1 MTKEEKQN
9 RKNLIMFPI
18 ASIGR
23 DMAYVLFTNFLLT
36 YVLFTRQLDAAQL
49 TAITLI
55 MVGARIFDGL
65 NDPIM
70 GNIVECTDSKYG
82 KFKPWLVLGIL
93 STSAV
98 IIVTFN
104 TSLQGWPFIALF
116 GVMYFL
122 YSIAYTMHDIS
133 YWGMIASLGSD
144 ANARNQFTSRA
155 TLFAGIGSTLA
166 SMLIPMF
173 TTGSMALGGSA
184 AKAYGIIAVVIGI
197 IAPLL
202 MAFTV
207 LGVRENRS
215 VTENSSHNSSVSL
228 KHIVSVIRG
237 NDQLMWIA
245 AAFVIQQVGNQLAQ
259 GGLAS
264 TYVYLD
270 YGYSGGLYSI
280 FNTVGMI
287 ATAFMMIFYP
297 MITRKITRKQLM
309 SILLGISAF
318 GYGATLVCGWIIP
331 DAGIRFRLVTAA
343 NMLANFGQYG
353 FYLIMMI
360 SIINTVEYNQYLH
373 GTRQEGIIASL
384 RPFLTKLASALVVV
398 MTTASYLVFKVTD
411 CTNVISQMENAASA
425 GTITEAQKLSSI
437 EMALTSVGAW
447 QTRGLMT
454 VMTVIPF
461 VLMFISWRIYRSHY
475 TLDEVEYERI
485 CSVIAERQENRS

>member
-1 MTKEEKQN
+1 MNEEKRN
-9 RKNLIMFPI
+9 HRNLLLFPI

-36 YVLFTRQLDAAQL
+36 YVLFTRRLDAAQL

-55 MVGARIFDGL
+55 MVCARIFDGL

-70 GNIVECTDSKYG
+70 GNIVECTRSRYG

-104 TSLQGWPFIALF
+104 TSLQGWSFIALF

-166 SMLIPMF
+166 AMLIPMF

-184 AKAYGIIAVVIGI
+184 SKAYGIIAVAIGI
-197 IAPLL
+197 IAPIL
-202 MAFTV
+202 MAVTV
-207 LGVRENRS
+207 FGVKENRTS
-215 VTENSSHNSSVSL
+215 SEYTSQENRVSL
-228 KHIVSVIRG
+228 KHIVSVIKG

-245 AAFVIQQVGNQLAQ
+245 VAFVIQQVGNQLAQ

-280 FNTVGMI
+280 FNTVGMV

-309 SILLGISAF
+309 GILLGVSAT
-318 GYGATLVCGWIIP
+318 GYGATLVSGLLIP
-331 DAGIRFRLVTAA
+331 DAGIRFWVVTIA

-398 MTTASYLVFKVTD
+398 MTTVSYMIFRVTD
-411 CTNVISQMENAASA
+411 CTNVISEMENAASA
-425 GTITEAQKLSSI
+425 GTITEVQKLASI
-437 EMALTSVGAW
+437 ETALSSVGSW
-447 QTRGLMT
+447 QITGLMI

-461 VLMFISWRIYRSHY
+461 VLMVISWWIYRKHY
-475 TLDEVEYERI
+475 RLNETEYERI
-485 CSVIAERQENRS
+485 CSVIAQRQEG

>member
-1 MTKEEKQN
+1 MNDKK
-9 RKNLIMFPI
+9 RNLRNLLLFPV

-36 YVLFTRQLDAAQL
+36 YVLFTRQLSAAQL
-49 TAITLI
+49 TAITAI
-55 MVGARIFDGL
+55 MVGARIFDAL

-82 KFKPWLVLGIL
+82 KFKPWLVIGIL
-93 STSAV
+93 CTSAV
-98 IIVTFN
+98 LIVTFN
-104 TSLQGWPFIALF
+104 TSLQGWPFIILF

-144 ANARNQFTSRA
+144 ADDRNRFTSRA

-166 SMLIPMF
+166 AMLIPML

-184 AKAYGIIAVVIGI
+184 TKAYGIIAIAIGI

-202 MAFTV
+202 MAVTV
-207 LGVRENRS
+207 IGVKENRNTDS
-215 VTENSSHNSSVSL
+215 LTTEKKKVSL
-228 KHIVSVIRG
+228 GRIVSIIKG

-280 FNTVGMI
+280 FNTVGMV

-297 MITRKITRKQLM
+297 MISRKITRKKLM
-309 SILLGISAF
+309 SILLCVSAIGYVGTLAGGI
-318 GYGATLVCGWIIP
+318 LVG
-331 DAGIRFRLVTAA
+331 DESIRFYVVTVA
-343 NMLANFGQYG
+343 NMAANFGQYG

-373 GTRQEGIIASL
+373 GTREEGIIASL
-384 RPFLTKLASALVVV
+384 RPFLTKLASAAVVV
-398 MTTASYLVFKVTD
+398 MTSVSYIVFRVTD
-411 CTNVISQMENAASA
+411 CTNVISEMENAASA

-437 EMALTSVGAW
+437 NAVLASVTDG
-447 QTRGLMT
+447 QITGLLV
-454 VMTVIPF
+454 VMSVIPL
-461 VLMFISWRIYRSHY
+461 VLMGISWWIYRKHY
-475 TLDEVEYERI
+475 TLDEEEFERI
-485 CSVIAERQENRS
+485 CGVIAEREGK

>member
-1 MTKEEKQN
+1 MFMNDKK
-9 RKNLIMFPI
+9 RNLRNLLLFPV

-36 YVLFTRQLDAAQL
+36 YVLFTRQLSAAQL
-49 TAITLI
+49 TAITAI
-55 MVGARIFDGL
+55 MVGARIFDAL

-82 KFKPWLVLGIL
+82 KFKPWLVIGIL
-93 STSAV
+93 CTSAV
-98 IIVTFN
+98 LIVTFN
-104 TSLQGWPFIALF
+104 TSLQGWPFIILF

-144 ANARNQFTSRA
+144 ADDRNRFTSRA

-166 SMLIPMF
+166 AMLIPML

-184 AKAYGIIAVVIGI
+184 TKAYGIIAVAIGI

-202 MAFTV
+202 MAVTV
-207 LGVRENRS
+207 IGVKENRNTDS
-215 VTENSSHNSSVSL
+215 LTTEKKKVSL
-228 KHIVSVIRG
+228 GRIVSIIKG

-280 FNTVGMI
+280 FNTVGMV

-297 MITRKITRKQLM
+297 MISRKITRKKLM
-309 SILLGISAF
+309 SILLCVSAIGYVGTLAGGI
-318 GYGATLVCGWIIP
+318 LVG
-331 DAGIRFRLVTAA
+331 DESIRFYVVTVA
-343 NMLANFGQYG
+343 NMAANFGQYG

-373 GTRQEGIIASL
+373 GTREEGIIASL
-384 RPFLTKLASALVVV
+384 RPFLTKLASAAVVV
-398 MTTASYLVFKVTD
+398 MTSVSYIVFRVTD
-411 CTNVISQMENAASA
+411 CTNVISEMENAASA

-437 EMALTSVGAW
+437 NAVLASVTDG
-447 QTRGLMT
+447 QITGLLV
-454 VMTVIPF
+454 VMSVIPL
-461 VLMFISWRIYRSHY
+461 VLMGISWWIYRKHY
-475 TLDEVEYERI
+475 TLDEEEFERI
-485 CSVIAERQENRS
+485 CGVIAEREGK

>member
-1 MTKEEKQN
+1 MFMNDKKRNQ
-9 RKNLIMFPI
+9 RNLLLFPV

-36 YVLFTRQLDAAQL
+36 YVLFTRQLSAAQL
-49 TAITLI
+49 TAITAI
-55 MVGARIFDGL
+55 MVGARIFDAL

-82 KFKPWLVLGIL
+82 KFKPWLVIGIL
-93 STSAV
+93 CTSAV
-98 IIVTFN
+98 LIVTFN
-104 TSLQGWPFIALF
+104 TSLQGWPFIILF

-144 ANARNQFTSRA
+144 ADDRNRFTSRA

-166 SMLIPMF
+166 AMLIPML

-184 AKAYGIIAVVIGI
+184 TKAYGIIAVAIGI

-202 MAFTV
+202 MAVTV
-207 LGVRENRS
+207 IGVKENRNTDS
-215 VTENSSHNSSVSL
+215 LTTEKKKVSL
-228 KHIVSVIRG
+228 GRIVSIIKG

-280 FNTVGMI
+280 FNTVGMVS
-287 ATAFMMIFYP
+287 TAFMMIFYP
-297 MITRKITRKQLM
+297 MISRKITRKKLM
-309 SILLGISAF
+309 SILLCVSAIGYVGTLAGGI
-318 GYGATLVCGWIIP
+318 LVG
-331 DAGIRFRLVTAA
+331 DESIRFYVVTVA
-343 NMLANFGQYG
+343 NMAANFGQYG

-373 GTRQEGIIASL
+373 GTREEGIIASL
-384 RPFLTKLASALVVV
+384 RPFLTKLASAAVVV
-398 MTTASYLVFKVTD
+398 MTSVSYIVFRVTD
-411 CTNVISQMENAASA
+411 CTNVISEMENAASA

-437 EMALTSVGAW
+437 NAVLASVTDG
-447 QTRGLMT
+447 QITGLLV
-454 VMTVIPF
+454 VMSVIPL
-461 VLMFISWRIYRSHY
+461 VLMGISWWIYRKHY
-475 TLDEVEYERI
+475 TLDEEEFERI
-485 CSVIAERQENRS
+485 CGVIAEREGK

>member
-1 MTKEEKQN
+1 MFMNDKKRNQ
-9 RKNLIMFPI
+9 RNLLLFPV

-36 YVLFTRQLDAAQL
+36 YVLFTRQLSAAQL
-49 TAITLI
+49 TAITAI
-55 MVGARIFDGL
+55 MVGARIFDAL

-82 KFKPWLVLGIL
+82 KFKPWLVIGIL
-93 STSAV
+93 CTSAV
-98 IIVTFN
+98 LIVTFN
-104 TSLQGWPFIALF
+104 TSLQGWPFIILF

-144 ANARNQFTSRA
+144 ADDRNRFTSRA

-166 SMLIPMF
+166 AMLIPML

-184 AKAYGIIAVVIGI
+184 TKAYGIIAIAIGI

-202 MAFTV
+202 MAVTV
-207 LGVRENRS
+207 IGVKENRNTDS
-215 VTENSSHNSSVSL
+215 LTTEKKKVSL
-228 KHIVSVIRG
+228 GRIVSIIKG

-280 FNTVGMI
+280 FNTVGMV

-297 MITRKITRKQLM
+297 MISRKITRKKLM
-309 SILLGISAF
+309 SILLCVSAIGYVGTLAGGI
-318 GYGATLVCGWIIP
+318 LVGDEI
-331 DAGIRFRLVTAA
+331 IRFYVVTVA
-343 NMLANFGQYG
+343 NMAANFGQYG

-373 GTRQEGIIASL
+373 GTREEGIIASL
-384 RPFLTKLASALVVV
+384 RPFLTKLASAAVVV
-398 MTTASYLVFKVTD
+398 MTSVSYIVFRVTD
-411 CTNVISQMENAASA
+411 CTNVISEMENAASA

-437 EMALTSVGAW
+437 NAVLASVTDG
-447 QTRGLMT
+447 QITGLLV
-454 VMTVIPF
+454 VMSVIPL
-461 VLMFISWRIYRSHY
+461 VLMGISWWIYRKHY
-475 TLDEVEYERI
+475 TLDEEEFERI
-485 CSVIAERQENRS
+485 CGVIAEREGK

>member
-1 MTKEEKQN
+1 MFMNDKK
-9 RKNLIMFPI
+9 RNLRNLLLFPV

-36 YVLFTRQLDAAQL
+36 YVLFTRQLSAAQL
-49 TAITLI
+49 TAITAI
-55 MVGARIFDGL
+55 MVGARIFDAL

-82 KFKPWLVLGIL
+82 KFKPWLVIGIL
-93 STSAV
+93 CTSAV
-98 IIVTFN
+98 LIVTFN
-104 TSLQGWPFIALF
+104 TSLQGWPFIILF

-144 ANARNQFTSRA
+144 ADDRNRFTSRA

-166 SMLIPMF
+166 AMLIPML

-184 AKAYGIIAVVIGI
+184 TKAYGIIAIAIGI

-202 MAFTV
+202 MAVTV
-207 LGVRENRS
+207 IGVKENRNTDS
-215 VTENSSHNSSVSL
+215 LTTEKKKVSL
-228 KHIVSVIRG
+228 GRIVSIIKG

-280 FNTVGMI
+280 FNTVGMV

-297 MITRKITRKQLM
+297 MISRKITRKKLM
-309 SILLGISAF
+309 SILLCVSAIGYVGTLAGGI
-318 GYGATLVCGWIIP
+318 LVG
-331 DAGIRFRLVTAA
+331 DESIRFYVVTVA
-343 NMLANFGQYG
+343 NMAANFGQYG

-373 GTRQEGIIASL
+373 GTREEGIIASL
-384 RPFLTKLASALVVV
+384 RPFLTKLASAAVVV
-398 MTTASYLVFKVTD
+398 MTSVSYIVFRVTD
-411 CTNVISQMENAASA
+411 CTNVISEMENAASA

-437 EMALTSVGAW
+437 NAVLASVTDG
-447 QTRGLMT
+447 QITGLLV
-454 VMTVIPF
+454 VMSVIPL
-461 VLMFISWRIYRSHY
+461 VLMGISWWIYRKHY
-475 TLDEVEYERI
+475 TLDEEEFERI
-485 CSVIAERQENRS
+485 CGVIAEREGK

>member
-1 MTKEEKQN
+1 MNDKKRNQ
-9 RKNLIMFPI
+9 RNLLLFPV

-36 YVLFTRQLDAAQL
+36 YVLFTRQLSAAQL
-49 TAITLI
+49 TAITAI
-55 MVGARIFDGL
+55 MVGARIFDAL

-82 KFKPWLVLGIL
+82 KFKPWLVIGIL
-93 STSAV
+93 CTSAV
-98 IIVTFN
+98 LIVTFN
-104 TSLQGWPFIALF
+104 TSLQGWPFIILF

-144 ANARNQFTSRA
+144 ADDRNRFTSRA

-166 SMLIPMF
+166 AMLIPML

-184 AKAYGIIAVVIGI
+184 TKAYGIIAVAIGI

-202 MAFTV
+202 MAVTV
-207 LGVRENRS
+207 IGVKENRNTDS
-215 VTENSSHNSSVSL
+215 LTTEKKKVSL
-228 KHIVSVIRG
+228 GRIVSIIKG

-280 FNTVGMI
+280 FNTVGMV

-297 MITRKITRKQLM
+297 MISRKITRKKLM
-309 SILLGISAF
+309 SILLCVSAIGYVGTLAGGI
-318 GYGATLVCGWIIP
+318 LVG
-331 DAGIRFRLVTAA
+331 DESIRFYVVTVA
-343 NMLANFGQYG
+343 NMAANFGQYG

-373 GTRQEGIIASL
+373 GTREEGIIASL
-384 RPFLTKLASALVVV
+384 RPFLTKLASAAVVV
-398 MTTASYLVFKVTD
+398 MTSVSYIVFRVTD
-411 CTNVISQMENAASA
+411 CTNVISEMENAASA

-437 EMALTSVGAW
+437 NAVLASVTDG
-447 QTRGLMT
+447 QITGLLV
-454 VMTVIPF
+454 VMSVIPL
-461 VLMFISWRIYRSHY
+461 VLMGISWWIYRKHY
-475 TLDEVEYERI
+475 TLDEEEFERI
-485 CSVIAERQENRS
+485 CGVIAEREGK

>member
-1 MTKEEKQN
+1 MFMNDKKRNQ
-9 RKNLIMFPI
+9 RNLLLFPV

-36 YVLFTRQLDAAQL
+36 YVLFTRQLSAAQL
-49 TAITLI
+49 TAITAI
-55 MVGARIFDGL
+55 MVGARIFDAL

-82 KFKPWLVLGIL
+82 KFKPWLVIGIL
-93 STSAV
+93 CTSAV
-98 IIVTFN
+98 LIVTFN
-104 TSLQGWPFIALF
+104 TSLQGWPFIILF

-144 ANARNQFTSRA
+144 ADDRNRFTSRA

-166 SMLIPMF
+166 AMLIPML

-184 AKAYGIIAVVIGI
+184 TKAYGIIAVAIGI

-202 MAFTV
+202 MAVTV
-207 LGVRENRS
+207 IGVKENRNTDS
-215 VTENSSHNSSVSL
+215 LTTEKKKVSL
-228 KHIVSVIRG
+228 GRIVSIIKG

-280 FNTVGMI
+280 FNTVGMV

-297 MITRKITRKQLM
+297 MISRKITRKKLM
-309 SILLGISAF
+309 SILLCVSAIGYVGTLAGGI
-318 GYGATLVCGWIIP
+318 LVG
-331 DAGIRFRLVTAA
+331 DESIRFYVVTVA
-343 NMLANFGQYG
+343 NMAANFGQYG

-373 GTRQEGIIASL
+373 GTREEGIIASL
-384 RPFLTKLASALVVV
+384 RPFLTKLASAAVVV
-398 MTTASYLVFKVTD
+398 MTSVSYIVFRVTD
-411 CTNVISQMENAASA
+411 CTNVISEMENAASA

-437 EMALTSVGAW
+437 NAVLASVTDG
-447 QTRGLMT
+447 QITGLLV
-454 VMTVIPF
+454 VMSVIPL
-461 VLMFISWRIYRSHY
+461 VLMGISWWIYRKHY
-475 TLDEVEYERI
+475 TLDEEEFERI
-485 CSVIAERQENRS
+485 CGVIAEREGK

>member
-1 MTKEEKQN
+1 MNEEKRN
-9 RKNLIMFPI
+9 HRNLLLFPI

-36 YVLFTRQLDAAQL
+36 YVLFTRRLDAAQL

-70 GNIVECTDSKYG
+70 GNIVECTRSRYG

-104 TSLQGWPFIALF
+104 TSLQGWSFIALF

-144 ANARNQFTSRA
+144 ANARNQFTSRT

-166 SMLIPMF
+166 AMLIPMF

-184 AKAYGIIAVVIGI
+184 SKAYGIIAVAIGI
-197 IAPLL
+197 IAPIL
-202 MAFTV
+202 MAVTV
-207 LGVRENRS
+207 FGVNENRTS
-215 VTENSSHNSSVSL
+215 SEYTSQENRVSL
-228 KHIVSVIRG
+228 KHIVSVIKG

-245 AAFVIQQVGNQLAQ
+245 VAFVIQQVGNQLAQ

-280 FNTVGMI
+280 FNTFGMV

-309 SILLGISAF
+309 GILLGVSAT
-318 GYGATLVCGWIIP
+318 GYGATLVSGLLIP
-331 DAGIRFRLVTAA
+331 DAGIRFWAVTIA

-398 MTTASYLVFKVTD
+398 MTTVSYMIFRVTD
-411 CTNVISQMENAASA
+411 CTNVISEMENAASA
-425 GTITEAQKLSSI
+425 GTITEVQKLASI
-437 EMALTSVGAW
+437 ETALSSVGSW
-447 QTRGLMT
+447 QITGLMI

-461 VLMFISWRIYRSHY
+461 VLMVISWWIYRKHY
-475 TLDEVEYERI
+475 RLNETEYERI
-485 CSVIAERQENRS
+485 CSVIAQRQEG

>member
-1 MTKEEKQN
+1 MNEEKRN
-9 RKNLIMFPI
+9 HRNLLLFPI

-36 YVLFTRQLDAAQL
+36 YVLFTRRLDAAQL

-65 NDPIM
+65 NDPVM
-70 GNIVECTDSKYG
+70 GNIVECTRSRYG

-104 TSLQGWPFIALF
+104 TSLQGWSFIALF

-166 SMLIPMF
+166 AMLIPMF

-184 AKAYGIIAVVIGI
+184 SKAYGIIAVAIGI
-197 IAPLL
+197 IAPIL
-202 MAFTV
+202 MAVTV
-207 LGVRENRS
+207 FGVKENRTS
-215 VTENSSHNSSVSL
+215 SEYTSQENRVSL
-228 KHIVSVIRG
+228 KHIVSVIKG

-245 AAFVIQQVGNQLAQ
+245 VAFVIQQVGNQLAQ

-280 FNTVGMI
+280 FNTVGMV

-309 SILLGISAF
+309 GILLGVSAT
-318 GYGATLVCGWIIP
+318 GYGATLVSGLLIP
-331 DAGIRFRLVTAA
+331 DAGIRFWAVTIA

-398 MTTASYLVFKVTD
+398 MTTVSYMIFRVTD
-411 CTNVISQMENAASA
+411 CTNVISEMENAASA
-425 GTITEAQKLSSI
+425 GTITEVQKLASI
-437 EMALTSVGAW
+437 ETALSSVGSW
-447 QTRGLMT
+447 QITGLMI

-461 VLMFISWRIYRSHY
+461 VLMVISWWIYRKHY
-475 TLDEVEYERI
+475 RLNETEYERI
-485 CSVIAERQENRS
+485 CSVIAQRQEG

>member
-1 MTKEEKQN
+1 MNEVKRN
-9 RKNLIMFPI
+9 RKNLLLFPI

-36 YVLFTRQLDAAQL
+36 YVLFTRHLDASQL

-55 MVGARIFDGL
+55 MVAARIFDGL

-104 TSLQGWPFIALF
+104 SSLQGWSFIALF
-116 GVMYFL
+116 GLMYFL

-144 ANARNQFTSRA
+144 ANTRNQFTSRA

-166 SMLIPMF
+166 AMLIPMF
-173 TTGSMALGGSA
+173 TTGSMALGGNA
-184 AKAYGIIAVVIGI
+184 AKAYGIIAIAIGI

-202 MAFTV
+202 MAVTV
-207 LGVRENRS
+207 LGVRENRTP
-215 VTENSSHNSSVSL
+215 VEKDRQLNRVSL
-228 KHIVSVIRG
+228 KHIISVIKG

-245 AAFVIQQVGNQLAQ
+245 VAFVIQQVGNQLAQ

-280 FNTVGMI
+280 FNTVGMV

-309 SILLGISAF
+309 TVLIGISAV
-318 GYGATLVCGWIIP
+318 GYCGTLVFGWVI
-331 DAGIRFRLVTAA
+331 AETTMRFWLVTIA

-360 SIINTVEYNQYLH
+360 SIINTGQLPGNELPGLKRMIQ
-373 GTRQEGIIASL
+373 GSFASTYPDTAIPTVTML
-384 RPFLTKLASALVVV
+384 LYFSAS
-398 MTTASYLVFKVTD
+398 
-411 CTNVISQMENAASA
+411 
-425 GTITEAQKLSSI
+425 
-437 EMALTSVGAW
+437 
-447 QTRGLMT
+447 
-454 VMTVIPF
+454 
-461 VLMFISWRIYRSHY
+461 
-475 TLDEVEYERI
+475 
-485 CSVIAERQENRS
+485 

>member
-1 MTKEEKQN
+1 MNDKKRNQ
-9 RKNLIMFPI
+9 RNLLLFPV

-36 YVLFTRQLDAAQL
+36 YVLFTRQLSAAQL
-49 TAITLI
+49 TAITAI
-55 MVGARIFDGL
+55 MVGARIFDAL

-82 KFKPWLVLGIL
+82 KFKPWLVIGIL
-93 STSAV
+93 CTSAV
-98 IIVTFN
+98 LIVTFN
-104 TSLQGWPFIALF
+104 TSLQGWPFIILF

-144 ANARNQFTSRA
+144 ADDRNRFTSRA

-166 SMLIPMF
+166 AMLIPML

-184 AKAYGIIAVVIGI
+184 TKAYGIIAVAIGI

-202 MAFTV
+202 MAVTV
-207 LGVRENRS
+207 IGVKENRNTDS
-215 VTENSSHNSSVSL
+215 LTTEKKKVSL
-228 KHIVSVIRG
+228 GRIVSIIKG

-280 FNTVGMI
+280 FNTVGMV

-297 MITRKITRKQLM
+297 MISRKITRKKLM
-309 SILLGISAF
+309 SILLCVSAIGYVGTLAGGI
-318 GYGATLVCGWIIP
+318 LVG
-331 DAGIRFRLVTAA
+331 DESIRFYVVTVA
-343 NMLANFGQYG
+343 NMAANFGQYG

-373 GTRQEGIIASL
+373 GTREEGIIASL
-384 RPFLTKLASALVVV
+384 RPFLTKLASAAVVV
-398 MTTASYLVFKVTD
+398 MTSVSYIVFRVTD
-411 CTNVISQMENAASA
+411 CTNVISEMENAASA
-425 GTITEAQKLSSI
+425 GTITEVQKLSSI
-437 EMALTSVGAW
+437 NAVLASVTDG
-447 QTRGLMT
+447 QITGLLV
-454 VMTVIPF
+454 VMSVIPL
-461 VLMFISWRIYRSHY
+461 VLMGISWWIYRKHY
-475 TLDEVEYERI
+475 TLDEEEFERI
-485 CSVIAERQENRS
+485 CGVIAEREGK

>member
-1 MTKEEKQN
+1 MNDKK
-9 RKNLIMFPI
+9 RNLRNLLLFPV

-36 YVLFTRQLDAAQL
+36 YVLFTRQLSAAQL
-49 TAITLI
+49 TAITAI
-55 MVGARIFDGL
+55 MVGARIFDAL

-82 KFKPWLVLGIL
+82 KFKPWLVIGIL
-93 STSAV
+93 CTSAV
-98 IIVTFN
+98 LIVTFN
-104 TSLQGWPFIALF
+104 TSLQGWPFIILF

-144 ANARNQFTSRA
+144 ADDRNRFTSRA

-166 SMLIPMF
+166 AMLIPML

-184 AKAYGIIAVVIGI
+184 TKAYGIIAIAIGI

-202 MAFTV
+202 MAVTV
-207 LGVRENRS
+207 IGVKENRNTDS
-215 VTENSSHNSSVSL
+215 LTTEKKKVSL
-228 KHIVSVIRG
+228 GRIVSIIKG

-280 FNTVGMI
+280 FNTVGMV

-297 MITRKITRKQLM
+297 MISRKITRKKLM
-309 SILLGISAF
+309 SILLCVSAIGYVGTLAGGI
-318 GYGATLVCGWIIP
+318 LVGDEI
-331 DAGIRFRLVTAA
+331 IRFYVVTVA
-343 NMLANFGQYG
+343 NMAANFGQYG

-373 GTRQEGIIASL
+373 GTREEGIIASL
-384 RPFLTKLASALVVV
+384 RPFLTKLASAAVVV
-398 MTTASYLVFKVTD
+398 MTSVSYIVFRVTD
-411 CTNVISQMENAASA
+411 CTNVISEMENAASA

-437 EMALTSVGAW
+437 NAVLASVTDG
-447 QTRGLMT
+447 QITGLLV
-454 VMTVIPF
+454 VMSVIPL
-461 VLMFISWRIYRSHY
+461 VLMGISWWIYRKHY
-475 TLDEVEYERI
+475 TLDEEEFERI
-485 CSVIAERQENRS
+485 CGVIAEREGK

>member
-1 MTKEEKQN
+1 MNDKKRNQ
-9 RKNLIMFPI
+9 RNLLLFPV

-36 YVLFTRQLDAAQL
+36 YVLFTRQLSAAQL
-49 TAITLI
+49 TAITAI
-55 MVGARIFDGL
+55 MVGARIFDAL

-82 KFKPWLVLGIL
+82 KFKPWLVIGIL
-93 STSAV
+93 CTSAV
-98 IIVTFN
+98 LIVTFN
-104 TSLQGWPFIALF
+104 TSLQGWPFIILF

-144 ANARNQFTSRA
+144 ADDRNRFTSRA

-166 SMLIPMF
+166 AMLIPML

-184 AKAYGIIAVVIGI
+184 TKAYGIIAIAIGI

-202 MAFTV
+202 MAVTV
-207 LGVRENRS
+207 IGVKENRNTDS
-215 VTENSSHNSSVSL
+215 MTKEKKKVSL
-228 KHIVSVIRG
+228 GRIVSIIKG

-245 AAFVIQQVGNQLAQ
+245 VAFVIQQVGNQLAQ

-270 YGYSGGLYSI
+270 YGYSGGLYSL
-280 FNTVGMI
+280 FNTVGMV

-297 MITRKITRKQLM
+297 MISRKITRKKLM
-309 SILLGISAF
+309 SILLCISAF
-318 GYGATLVCGWIIP
+318 GYVGTL
-331 DAGIRFRLVTAA
+331 AGGILVVDESIRFYVVTVA
-343 NMLANFGQYG
+343 NMAANFGQYG

-373 GTRQEGIIASL
+373 GTREEGIIASL
-384 RPFLTKLASALVVV
+384 RPFLTKLASAAVVV
-398 MTTASYLVFKVTD
+398 MTSVSYIVFRVTD
-411 CTNVISQMENAASA
+411 CTNVISEMENAASA
-425 GTITEAQKLSSI
+425 GTITEVQKLSSI
-437 EMALTSVGAW
+437 NAVLTSVTGG
-447 QTRGLMT
+447 QITGLLV
-454 VMTVIPF
+454 VMSVIPL
-461 VLMFISWRIYRSHY
+461 VLMGISWWIYRTHY
-475 TLDEVEYERI
+475 TLDEEEFERI
-485 CSVIAERQENRS
+485 CGVIAEREGK

>member
-1 MTKEEKQN
+1 MNEEKRN
-9 RKNLIMFPI
+9 HRNLLLFPI

-36 YVLFTRQLDAAQL
+36 YVLFTRRLDAAQL

-55 MVGARIFDGL
+55 MVCARIFDGL

-70 GNIVECTDSKYG
+70 GNIVECTRSRYG

-104 TSLQGWPFIALF
+104 TSLQGWSFIALF

-166 SMLIPMF
+166 AMLIPMF

-184 AKAYGIIAVVIGI
+184 SKAYGIIAVAIGI
-197 IAPLL
+197 IAPIL
-202 MAFTV
+202 MAVTV
-207 LGVRENRS
+207 FGVKENRTS
-215 VTENSSHNSSVSL
+215 SEYTSQENRVSL
-228 KHIVSVIRG
+228 KHIVSVIKG

-245 AAFVIQQVGNQLAQ
+245 VAFVIQQVGNQLAQ

-280 FNTVGMI
+280 FNTVGMV

-309 SILLGISAF
+309 GILLGVSAT
-318 GYGATLVCGWIIP
+318 GYGATLVSGLLIP
-331 DAGIRFRLVTAA
+331 DAGIRFWAVTIA

-398 MTTASYLVFKVTD
+398 MTTVSYMIFRVTD
-411 CTNVISQMENAASA
+411 CTNVISEMENAASA
-425 GTITEAQKLSSI
+425 GTITEVQKMASIETALSS
-437 EMALTSVGAW
+437 VGSW
-447 QTRGLMT
+447 QITGLMI

-461 VLMFISWRIYRSHY
+461 VLMVISWWIYRKHY
-475 TLDEVEYERI
+475 RLNETEYERI
-485 CSVIAERQENRS
+485 CSVIAQRQEG

>member
-1 MTKEEKQN
+1 MNDKKRNQ
-9 RKNLIMFPI
+9 RNLLLFPV

-36 YVLFTRQLDAAQL
+36 YVLFTRQLSAAQL
-49 TAITLI
+49 TAITAI
-55 MVGARIFDGL
+55 MVGARIFDAL

-82 KFKPWLVLGIL
+82 KFKPWLVIGIL
-93 STSAV
+93 CTSAV
-98 IIVTFN
+98 LIVTFN
-104 TSLQGWPFIALF
+104 TSLQGWPFIILF

-144 ANARNQFTSRA
+144 ADDRNRFTSRA

-166 SMLIPMF
+166 AMLIPML

-184 AKAYGIIAVVIGI
+184 TKAYGIIAIAIGI

-202 MAFTV
+202 MAVTV
-207 LGVRENRS
+207 IGVKENRNTDS
-215 VTENSSHNSSVSL
+215 LTTEKKKVSL
-228 KHIVSVIRG
+228 GRIVSIIKG

-280 FNTVGMI
+280 FNTVGMV

-297 MITRKITRKQLM
+297 MISRKITRKKLM
-309 SILLGISAF
+309 SILLCVSAIGYVGTLAGGI
-318 GYGATLVCGWIIP
+318 LVG
-331 DAGIRFRLVTAA
+331 DESIRFYVVTVA
-343 NMLANFGQYG
+343 NMAANFGQYG

-373 GTRQEGIIASL
+373 GTREEGIIASL
-384 RPFLTKLASALVVV
+384 RPFLTKLASAAVVV
-398 MTTASYLVFKVTD
+398 MTSVSYIVFRVTD
-411 CTNVISQMENAASA
+411 CTNVISEMENAASA

-437 EMALTSVGAW
+437 NAVLASVTDG
-447 QTRGLMT
+447 QITGLLV
-454 VMTVIPF
+454 VMSVIPL
-461 VLMFISWRIYRSHY
+461 VLMGISWWIYRKHY
-475 TLDEVEYERI
+475 TLDEEEFERI
-485 CSVIAERQENRS
+485 CGVIAEREGK

>member
-1 MTKEEKQN
+1 MNEEKRN
-9 RKNLIMFPI
+9 RKNLLLFPI

-36 YVLFTRQLDAAQL
+36 YVLFTRQLDASQL

-55 MVGARIFDGL
+55 MVAARIFDGL

-104 TSLQGWPFIALF
+104 SSLQGWSFIALF
-116 GVMYFL
+116 GLMYFL

-144 ANARNQFTSRA
+144 ANTRNQFTSRA

-166 SMLIPMF
+166 AMLIPMF
-173 TTGSMALGGSA
+173 TTGSMALGGNA
-184 AKAYGIIAVVIGI
+184 AKAYGIIAIAIGI

-202 MAFTV
+202 MAVTV
-207 LGVRENRS
+207 LGVRENRTP
-215 VTENSSHNSSVSL
+215 VEKDRQLNRVSL
-228 KHIVSVIRG
+228 KHIISVIKG

-245 AAFVIQQVGNQLAQ
+245 VAFVIQQVGNQLAQ

-280 FNTVGMI
+280 FNTVGMV

-309 SILLGISAF
+309 TVLIGISAV
-318 GYGATLVCGWIIP
+318 GYCGTLVFGWVI
-331 DAGIRFRLVTAA
+331 GETTMRFWLVTIA

-398 MTTASYLVFKVTD
+398 MTTASYLLFRVTD
-411 CTNVISQMENAASA
+411 CTNVISEMENAAAA
-425 GTITEAQKLSSI
+425 GTISEAQKLASI
-437 EMALTSVGAW
+437 DATLTAIGA
-447 QTRGLMT
+447 
-454 VMTVIPF
+454 
-461 VLMFISWRIYRSHY
+461 
-475 TLDEVEYERI
+475 
-485 CSVIAERQENRS
+485 

>member
-104 TSLQGWPFIALF
+104 TSLQGWSFIALF

-318 GYGATLVCGWIIP
+318 G
-331 DAGIRFRLVTAA
+331 
-343 NMLANFGQYG
+343 
-353 FYLIMMI
+353 
-360 SIINTVEYNQYLH
+360 
-373 GTRQEGIIASL
+373 
-384 RPFLTKLASALVVV
+384 
-398 MTTASYLVFKVTD
+398 
-411 CTNVISQMENAASA
+411 
-425 GTITEAQKLSSI
+425 
-437 EMALTSVGAW
+437 
-447 QTRGLMT
+447 
-454 VMTVIPF
+454 
-461 VLMFISWRIYRSHY
+461 
-475 TLDEVEYERI
+475 
-485 CSVIAERQENRS
+485 

>member
-1 MTKEEKQN
+1 MNEEKRN
-9 RKNLIMFPI
+9 HRNLLLFPI

-36 YVLFTRQLDAAQL
+36 YVLFTRRLDAAQL

-65 NDPIM
+65 NDPVM
-70 GNIVECTDSKYG
+70 GNIVECTRSRYG

-104 TSLQGWPFIALF
+104 TSLQGWSFIALF

-122 YSIAYTMHDIS
+122 CSIAYTMHDIS

-166 SMLIPMF
+166 AMLIPMF

-184 AKAYGIIAVVIGI
+184 SKAYGIIAVAIGI
-197 IAPLL
+197 IAPIL
-202 MAFTV
+202 MAVTV
-207 LGVRENRS
+207 FGVNENRTS
-215 VTENSSHNSSVSL
+215 SEYTSQENRVSL
-228 KHIVSVIRG
+228 KHIVSVIKG

-245 AAFVIQQVGNQLAQ
+245 VAFVIQQVGNQLAQ

-280 FNTVGMI
+280 FNTVGMV

-309 SILLGISAF
+309 GILLGVSAT
-318 GYGATLVCGWIIP
+318 GYGATLVSGLLIP
-331 DAGIRFRLVTAA
+331 DAGIRFWAVTIA

-398 MTTASYLVFKVTD
+398 MTTVSYMIFRVTD
-411 CTNVISQMENAASA
+411 CTNVISEMENAASA
-425 GTITEAQKLSSI
+425 GTITEVQKLASI
-437 EMALTSVGAW
+437 ETALSSVGSW
-447 QTRGLMT
+447 QITGLMI

-461 VLMFISWRIYRSHY
+461 VLMVISWWIYRKHY
-475 TLDEVEYERI
+475 RLNETEYERI
-485 CSVIAERQENRS
+485 CSVIAQRQEG

>member
-1 MTKEEKQN
+1 MNEEKRN
-9 RKNLIMFPI
+9 HRNLLLFPI

-36 YVLFTRQLDAAQL
+36 YVLFTRRLDAAQL

-70 GNIVECTDSKYG
+70 GNIVECTRSRYG

-104 TSLQGWPFIALF
+104 TSLQGWSFIALF

-166 SMLIPMF
+166 AMLIPMF

-184 AKAYGIIAVVIGI
+184 SKAYGIIAVAIGI
-197 IAPLL
+197 IAPIL
-202 MAFTV
+202 MAVTV
-207 LGVRENRS
+207 FGVNENRTS
-215 VTENSSHNSSVSL
+215 SEYTSQENRVSL
-228 KHIVSVIRG
+228 KHIVSVIKG

-245 AAFVIQQVGNQLAQ
+245 VAFVIQQVGNQLAQ

-280 FNTVGMI
+280 FNTVGMV

-309 SILLGISAF
+309 GILLGVSAT
-318 GYGATLVCGWIIP
+318 GYGATLVSGLLIP
-331 DAGIRFRLVTAA
+331 DAGFRFWAVTIA

-398 MTTASYLVFKVTD
+398 MTTVSYMIFRVTD
-411 CTNVISQMENAASA
+411 CTNVISEMENAASA
-425 GTITEAQKLSSI
+425 GTITEVQKLASI
-437 EMALTSVGAW
+437 ETALSSVGSW
-447 QTRGLMT
+447 QITGLMI

-461 VLMFISWRIYRSHY
+461 VLMVISWWIYRKHY
-475 TLDEVEYERI
+475 RLNETEYERI
-485 CSVIAERQENRS
+485 CSVIAQRQEG

>member
-23 DMAYVLFTNFLLT
+23 DMAYILFTNFLLT

-104 TSLQGWPFIALF
+104 TSLQGWSFIALF

-173 TTGSMALGGSA
+173 TTGSMALGG
-184 AKAYGIIAVVIGI
+184 
-197 IAPLL
+197 
-202 MAFTV
+202 
-207 LGVRENRS
+207 RENRS
-215 VTENSSHNSSVSL
+215 VTENSSHNNSVSL

-343 NMLANFGQYG
+343 NMMANFGQYG

-437 EMALTSVGAW
+437 EMALSSVGAW

>member
-1 MTKEEKQN
+1 MNDKKRNQ
-9 RKNLIMFPI
+9 RNLLLFPV

-36 YVLFTRQLDAAQL
+36 YVLFTRQLSAAQL
-49 TAITLI
+49 TAITAI
-55 MVGARIFDGL
+55 MVGARIFDAL

-82 KFKPWLVLGIL
+82 KFKPWLVIGIL
-93 STSAV
+93 CTSAV
-98 IIVTFN
+98 LIVTFN
-104 TSLQGWPFIALF
+104 TSLQGWPFIILF

-144 ANARNQFTSRA
+144 ADDRNRFTSRA

-166 SMLIPMF
+166 AMLIPML

-184 AKAYGIIAVVIGI
+184 TKAYGIIAVAIGI

-202 MAFTV
+202 MAVTV
-207 LGVRENRS
+207 IGVKENRNTDS
-215 VTENSSHNSSVSL
+215 LTTEKKKVSL
-228 KHIVSVIRG
+228 GRIVSIIKG

-280 FNTVGMI
+280 FNTVGMV

-297 MITRKITRKQLM
+297 MISRKITRKKLM
-309 SILLGISAF
+309 SILLCVSAIGYVGTLAGGI
-318 GYGATLVCGWIIP
+318 LVGDEI
-331 DAGIRFRLVTAA
+331 IRFYVVTVA
-343 NMLANFGQYG
+343 NMAANFGQYG

-373 GTRQEGIIASL
+373 GTREEGIIASL
-384 RPFLTKLASALVVV
+384 RPFLTKFASAAVVV
-398 MTTASYLVFKVTD
+398 MTSVSYIVFRVTD
-411 CTNVISQMENAASA
+411 CTNVISEMENAASA

-437 EMALTSVGAW
+437 NAVLASVTDG
-447 QTRGLMT
+447 QITGLLV
-454 VMTVIPF
+454 VMSVIPL
-461 VLMFISWRIYRSHY
+461 VLMGISWWIYRKHY
-475 TLDEVEYERI
+475 TLDEEEFERI
-485 CSVIAERQENRS
+485 CGVIAEREGK

>member
-1 MTKEEKQN
+1 MNEEKRN
-9 RKNLIMFPI
+9 RKNLLLFPV

-36 YVLFTRQLDAAQL
+36 YVLFTRQLDASQL

-55 MVGARIFDGL
+55 MVAARIFDGL

-104 TSLQGWPFIALF
+104 SSLQGWSFIALF
-116 GVMYFL
+116 GLMYFL

-144 ANARNQFTSRA
+144 ANTRNQFTSRA

-166 SMLIPMF
+166 AMLIPMF
-173 TTGSMALGGSA
+173 TTGSMALGGNA
-184 AKAYGIIAVVIGI
+184 AKAYGIIAIAIGI

-202 MAFTV
+202 MAVTV
-207 LGVRENRS
+207 LGVRENRTP
-215 VTENSSHNSSVSL
+215 VEKDRQLNRVSL
-228 KHIVSVIRG
+228 KHIISVIKG

-245 AAFVIQQVGNQLAQ
+245 VAFVIQQVGNQLAQ

-280 FNTVGMI
+280 FNTVGMV

-309 SILLGISAF
+309 TVLIGISAV
-318 GYGATLVCGWIIP
+318 GYCGTLVFGWVI
-331 DAGIRFRLVTAA
+331 AETTMRFWMVTIA

-398 MTTASYLVFKVTD
+398 MTTASYLLFRVTD
-411 CTNVISQMENAASA
+411 CTNVISEMENAAAA
-425 GTITEAQKLSSI
+425 GTISEAQKLASI
-437 EMALTSVGAW
+437 DATLTAVGAW
-447 QTRGLMT
+447 QIRGLMV
-454 VMTVIPF
+454 VMTVIPLL
-461 VLMFISWRIYRSHY
+461 LMFISWRIYRRKY
-475 TLDEVEYERI
+475 TLDETEYERI
-485 CSVIAERQENRS
+485 CSVIAERNGSGV

>member
-1 MTKEEKQN
+1 MNEEKRN
-9 RKNLIMFPI
+9 HRNLLLFPI

-36 YVLFTRQLDAAQL
+36 YVLFTRRLDAAQL

-70 GNIVECTDSKYG
+70 GNIVECTRSRYG

-104 TSLQGWPFIALF
+104 TSLQGWSFIALF

-122 YSIAYTMHDIS
+122 YSIAYTILDIS

-166 SMLIPMF
+166 AMLIPMF

-184 AKAYGIIAVVIGI
+184 SKAYGIIAVAIGI
-197 IAPLL
+197 IAPIL
-202 MAFTV
+202 MAVTV
-207 LGVRENRS
+207 FGVNENRTS
-215 VTENSSHNSSVSL
+215 SEYTSQENRVSL
-228 KHIVSVIRG
+228 KHIVSVIKG

-245 AAFVIQQVGNQLAQ
+245 VAFVIQQVGNQLAQ

-280 FNTVGMI
+280 FNTVGMV

-309 SILLGISAF
+309 GILLGVSAT
-318 GYGATLVCGWIIP
+318 GYGATLVSGLLIP
-331 DAGIRFRLVTAA
+331 DAGIRFWAVTIA

-398 MTTASYLVFKVTD
+398 MTTVSYMIFRVTD
-411 CTNVISQMENAASA
+411 CTNVISEMENAASA
-425 GTITEAQKLSSI
+425 GTITEVQKLASI
-437 EMALTSVGAW
+437 ETALSSVGSW
-447 QTRGLMT
+447 QITGLMI

-461 VLMFISWRIYRSHY
+461 VLMVISWWIYRKHY
-475 TLDEVEYERI
+475 RLNETEYERI
-485 CSVIAERQENRS
+485 CSVIAQRQEG

>member
-1 MTKEEKQN
+1 MNDKKRNQ
-9 RKNLIMFPI
+9 RNLLLFPV

-36 YVLFTRQLDAAQL
+36 YVLFTRQLSAAQL
-49 TAITLI
+49 TAITAI
-55 MVGARIFDGL
+55 MVGARIFDAL

-82 KFKPWLVLGIL
+82 KFKPWLVIGIL
-93 STSAV
+93 CTSAV
-98 IIVTFN
+98 LIVTFN
-104 TSLQGWPFIALF
+104 TSLQGWPFIILF

-144 ANARNQFTSRA
+144 ADDRNRFTSRA

-166 SMLIPMF
+166 AMLIPML

-184 AKAYGIIAVVIGI
+184 TKAYGIIAVAIGI

-202 MAFTV
+202 MAVTV
-207 LGVRENRS
+207 IGVKENRNTDS
-215 VTENSSHNSSVSL
+215 LTTEKKKVSL
-228 KHIVSVIRG
+228 GRIVSIIKG

-280 FNTVGMI
+280 FNTVGMV

-297 MITRKITRKQLM
+297 MISRKITRKKLM
-309 SILLGISAF
+309 SILLCVSAIGYVGTLAGGI
-318 GYGATLVCGWIIP
+318 LVGDEI
-331 DAGIRFRLVTAA
+331 IRFYVVTVA
-343 NMLANFGQYG
+343 NMAANFGQYG

-373 GTRQEGIIASL
+373 GTREEGIIASL
-384 RPFLTKLASALVVV
+384 RPFLTKLASAAVVV
-398 MTTASYLVFKVTD
+398 MTSVSYIVFRVTD
-411 CTNVISQMENAASA
+411 CTNVISEMENAASA

-437 EMALTSVGAW
+437 NAVLASVTDG
-447 QTRGLMT
+447 QITGLLV
-454 VMTVIPF
+454 VMSVIPL
-461 VLMFISWRIYRSHY
+461 VLMGISWWIYRKHY
-475 TLDEVEYERI
+475 TLDEEEFERI
-485 CSVIAERQENRS
+485 CGVIAEREGK

>member
-1 MTKEEKQN
+1 MNEEKRN
-9 RKNLIMFPI
+9 HRNLLLFPI

-36 YVLFTRQLDAAQL
+36 YVLFTRRLDAAQL

-70 GNIVECTDSKYG
+70 GNIVECTRSRYG

-104 TSLQGWPFIALF
+104 TSLQSWSFIALF

-166 SMLIPMF
+166 AMLIPMF

-184 AKAYGIIAVVIGI
+184 SKAYGIIAVAIGI
-197 IAPLL
+197 IAPIL
-202 MAFTV
+202 MAVTV
-207 LGVRENRS
+207 FGVKENRTS
-215 VTENSSHNSSVSL
+215 SEYTSQENRVSL
-228 KHIVSVIRG
+228 KHIVSVIKG

-245 AAFVIQQVGNQLAQ
+245 VAFVIQQVGNQLAQ

-280 FNTVGMI
+280 FNTVGMV

-309 SILLGISAF
+309 GILLGVSAT
-318 GYGATLVCGWIIP
+318 GYGATLVSGLLIP
-331 DAGIRFRLVTAA
+331 DAGIRFWAVTIA

-398 MTTASYLVFKVTD
+398 MTTVSYMIFRVTD
-411 CTNVISQMENAASA
+411 CTNVISEMENAASA
-425 GTITEAQKLSSI
+425 GTITEVQKLASI
-437 EMALTSVGAW
+437 ETALSSVGSW
-447 QTRGLMT
+447 QITGLMI

-461 VLMFISWRIYRSHY
+461 VLMVISWWIYRKHY
-475 TLDEVEYERI
+475 RLNETEYERI
-485 CSVIAERQENRS
+485 CSVIAQRQEG

>member
-1 MTKEEKQN
+1 MNEEKRN
-9 RKNLIMFPI
+9 HRNLLLFPI

-36 YVLFTRQLDAAQL
+36 YVLFTRRLDAAQL

-70 GNIVECTDSKYG
+70 GNIVECTRSRYG

-104 TSLQGWPFIALF
+104 TSLQGWSFIALF

-166 SMLIPMF
+166 AMLIPMF

-184 AKAYGIIAVVIGI
+184 SKAYGIIAVAIGI
-197 IAPLL
+197 IAPIL
-202 MAFTV
+202 MAVTV
-207 LGVRENRS
+207 FGVKENRTS
-215 VTENSSHNSSVSL
+215 SEYTSQENRVSL
-228 KHIVSVIRG
+228 KHIVSVIKG

-245 AAFVIQQVGNQLAQ
+245 VAFVIQQVGNQLAQ

-280 FNTVGMI
+280 FNTVGMV

-309 SILLGISAF
+309 GILLGVSAT
-318 GYGATLVCGWIIP
+318 GYGATLVSGLLIP
-331 DAGIRFRLVTAA
+331 DAGIRFWAVTIA

-398 MTTASYLVFKVTD
+398 MTTVSYMIFRVTD
-411 CTNVISQMENAASA
+411 CTNVISEMENAASA
-425 GTITEAQKLSSI
+425 GTITEVQKLASI
-437 EMALTSVGAW
+437 ETALSSVGSW
-447 QTRGLMT
+447 QITGLMI

-461 VLMFISWRIYRSHY
+461 VLMVISWWIYRKHY
-475 TLDEVEYERI
+475 RLNETEYERI
-485 CSVIAERQENRS
+485 CSVIAQRQEG

>member
-1 MTKEEKQN
+1 MNDKK
-9 RKNLIMFPI
+9 RNLRNLLLFPV

-36 YVLFTRQLDAAQL
+36 YVLFTRQLSAAQL
-49 TAITLI
+49 TAITAI
-55 MVGARIFDGL
+55 MVGARIFDAL

-82 KFKPWLVLGIL
+82 KFKPWLVIGIL
-93 STSAV
+93 CTSAV
-98 IIVTFN
+98 LIVTFN
-104 TSLQGWPFIALF
+104 TSLQGWPFIILF

-144 ANARNQFTSRA
+144 ADDRNRFTSRA

-166 SMLIPMF
+166 AMLIPML

-184 AKAYGIIAVVIGI
+184 TKAYGIIAVAIGI

-202 MAFTV
+202 MAVTV
-207 LGVRENRS
+207 IGVKENRNTDS
-215 VTENSSHNSSVSL
+215 LTTEKKKVSL
-228 KHIVSVIRG
+228 GRIVSIIKG

-280 FNTVGMI
+280 FNTVGMV

-297 MITRKITRKQLM
+297 MISRKITRKKLM
-309 SILLGISAF
+309 SILLCVSAIGYVGTLAGGI
-318 GYGATLVCGWIIP
+318 LVG
-331 DAGIRFRLVTAA
+331 DESIRFYVVTVA
-343 NMLANFGQYG
+343 NMAANFGQYG

-373 GTRQEGIIASL
+373 GTREEGIIASL
-384 RPFLTKLASALVVV
+384 RPFLTKLASAAVVV
-398 MTTASYLVFKVTD
+398 MTSVSYIVFRVTD
-411 CTNVISQMENAASA
+411 CTNVISEMENAASA

-437 EMALTSVGAW
+437 NAVLASVTDG
-447 QTRGLMT
+447 QITGLLV
-454 VMTVIPF
+454 VMSVIPL
-461 VLMFISWRIYRSHY
+461 VLMGISWWIYRKHY
-475 TLDEVEYERI
+475 TLDEEEFERI
-485 CSVIAERQENRS
+485 CGVIAEREGK

>member
-1 MTKEEKQN
+1 MNEEKRN
-9 RKNLIMFPI
+9 HRNLLLFPI

-36 YVLFTRQLDAAQL
+36 YVLFTRRLDAAQL

-70 GNIVECTDSKYG
+70 GNIVECTRSRYG

-104 TSLQGWPFIALF
+104 TSLQGWSFIALF

-166 SMLIPMF
+166 AMLIPMF

-184 AKAYGIIAVVIGI
+184 SKAYGIIAVAIGI
-197 IAPLL
+197 IAPIL
-202 MAFTV
+202 MAVTV
-207 LGVRENRS
+207 FGVNENRTS
-215 VTENSSHNSSVSL
+215 SEYTSQENRVSL
-228 KHIVSVIRG
+228 KHIVSVIKG

-245 AAFVIQQVGNQLAQ
+245 VAFVIQQVGNQLAQ

-280 FNTVGMI
+280 FNTVGMV

-309 SILLGISAF
+309 GILLGVSAT
-318 GYGATLVCGWIIP
+318 GYGATLVSGLLIP
-331 DAGIRFRLVTAA
+331 DAGIRFWAVTIA

-398 MTTASYLVFKVTD
+398 MTTVSYMIFRVTD
-411 CTNVISQMENAASA
+411 CTNVISEMENAASA
-425 GTITEAQKLSSI
+425 GTITEVQKLASI
-437 EMALTSVGAW
+437 ETALSSVGSW
-447 QTRGLMT
+447 QITGLMI

-461 VLMFISWRIYRSHY
+461 VLMVISWWIYRKHY
-475 TLDEVEYERI
+475 RLNETEYERI
-485 CSVIAERQENRS
+485 CSVIAQRQEG

>member
-104 TSLQGWPFIALF
+104 TSLQGWSFIALF

-184 AKAYGIIAVVIGI
+184 ANAYGIIAVVIGI

-202 MAFTV
+202 MAFTG

-215 VTENSSHNSSVSL
+215 VTENSSHNNSVSL

-309 SILLGISAF
+309 TVLIGISAV
-318 GYGATLVCGWIIP
+318 GYCGTLVFGWVI
-331 DAGIRFRLVTAA
+331 GETTMRFWLVTIA

-360 SIINTVEYNQYLH
+360 SIINTVEYNEYKN
-373 GTRQEGIIASL
+373 GERDEAIIASL
-384 RPFLTKLASALVVV
+384 RPFLTKLSSALVVLLTSV
-398 MTTASYLVFKVTD
+398 TYLIFGVTNI
-411 CTNVISQMENAASA
+411 TNQISALERDTSLALIS
-425 GTITEAQKLSSI
+425 EAEKLSSI
-437 EMALTSVGAW
+437 HEVLSGVSGVQSVG
-447 QTRGLMT
+447 LML
-454 VMTVIPF
+454 VMGIVPAL
-461 VLMFISWRIYRSHY
+461 LMATSYYLYRKHY
-475 TLDEVEYERI
+475 ILDEDEYRRI
-485 CSVIAERQENRS
+485 VGELEKRKGEAR